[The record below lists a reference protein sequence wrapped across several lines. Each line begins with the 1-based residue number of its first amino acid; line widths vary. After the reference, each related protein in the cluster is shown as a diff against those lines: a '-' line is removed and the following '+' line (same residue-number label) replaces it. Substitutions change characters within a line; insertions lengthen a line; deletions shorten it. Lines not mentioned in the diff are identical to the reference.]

1 MNTIATATFLLHCP
15 EAGAIIYS
23 SHQEGDTMRE
33 TGIHHMSH
41 LDRLEDA
48 ADVIFEQKWSLFAQ
62 APYDFLE
69 YEAPN
74 MCPYLLM
81 ALALEN
87 RAAALGLKYEAPP
100 GTYDEF
106 DQMVRNFVANSEDL

>member
-1 MNTIATATFLLHCP
+1 
-15 EAGAIIYS
+15 
-23 SHQEGDTMRE
+23 MRE

-48 ADVIFEQKWSLFAQ
+48 ADVIYEQKWSMFAQ
-62 APYDFLE
+62 APYDFME
-69 YEAPN
+69 HDAHTF
-74 MCPYLLM
+74 CPYMLL

-87 RAAALGLKYEAPP
+87 RAAALGLKYEAPQ